1 MIKQRSTKLNPQEKE
16 GYRRYV
22 ENLTYQ
28 KSMVISNYEDGRVT
42 GRDEGKIECHLC

>member
-28 KSMVISNYEDGRVT
+28 KSMVISNYEDGRV
-42 GRDEGKIECHLC
+42 RL